1 MRLTCSV
8 YVQGLTDSLPVW
20 VILFMNLA
28 EFESGKLHGAK
39 IVLSKVHSEHG
50 LIVPYSKFVATL
62 GVVFPLRV

>member
-8 YVQGLTDSLPVW
+8 YVQGLTDSLPVR
-20 VILFMNLA
+20 VILFMNF

-50 LIVPYSKFVATL
+50 L
-62 GVVFPLRV
+62 GPLLKANLWPPWESSFHSE